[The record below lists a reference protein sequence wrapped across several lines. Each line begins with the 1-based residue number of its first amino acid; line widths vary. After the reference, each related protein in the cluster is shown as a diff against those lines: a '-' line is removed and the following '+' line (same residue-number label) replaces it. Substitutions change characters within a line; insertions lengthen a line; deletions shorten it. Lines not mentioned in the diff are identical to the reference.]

1 MTELTDLCNFADTA
15 FHAGDS
21 SSLKDFLDRVEHDA
35 KLAIESLECNYM
47 KLNDDQCHLTI
58 FGLKIEAVWAK
69 TGLTKI

>member
-1 MTELTDLCNFADTA
+1 MQFCRYSISAC
-15 FHAGDS
+15 DS
-21 SSLKDFLDRVEHDA
+21 SSLEDFLDRVEHDA
-35 KLAIESLECNYM
+35 KLAIESFECNYT

>member
-1 MTELTDLCNFADTA
+1 MQFCRYSISAC
-15 FHAGDS
+15 DS
-21 SSLKDFLDRVEHDA
+21 SSLEDFLDRVEHDA
-35 KLAIESLECNYM
+35 KLAIESFECNYM